1 MTTRNA
7 ARERGNSRTSRGWLL
22 RVPRFAFPVGV
33 AAWAAACGV
42 GPKRCGGAG
51 QPPCVTVTIPRGASL
66 DEAVDSL
73 LTARVI
79 SSTGPFRVYARSRGL
94 AGSLKSG
101 VYELPEGA
109 GWRHVVAALSSGR
122 GAEARF
128 TVREGLTAAEVAE
141 VADRQLRIPRDSFR
155 AATRDR
161 AALLEVSLDPAV
173 ATLEGYLFPT
183 TYTVPVGLGARELA
197 RVMAREFETRWRP
210 AWNRRL
216 DSLGMTRHEL
226 VTLASIIEAE
236 VRYAPDREFVSAVY
250 HNRLKRGMALQADP
264 TVLYA
269 HGRRLPRVWERHLQ
283 IRSPYNTYR
292 NRGLP
297 PGPIGQPGLAS
308 LEAALYPKAV
318 GYLYFVAQPDGK
330 HVFSETYNQ
339 HLAAIR
345 AIRAVKTKRPP
356 IRRTPPPARR

>member
-1 MTTRNA
+1 M
-7 ARERGNSRTSRGWLL
+7 SRLAWLL
-22 RVPRFAFPVGV
+22 LAG
-33 AAWAAACGV
+33 AAACGV
-42 GPKRCGGAG
+42 GPKRCGGAR
-51 QPPCVTVTIPRGASL
+51 QPQCVTVTIPRGATF

-101 VYELPEGA
+101 VYQLPEGA
-109 GWRHVVAALSSGR
+109 GWPHIVAALSSGR
-122 GAEARF
+122 GVEMRF
-128 TVREGLTAAEVAE
+128 TIREGLTAAEVAD
-141 VADRQLRIPRDSFR
+141 VAERVLRIPRDSFL

-161 AALLEVSLDPAV
+161 TALQEVSLDPAGT
-173 ATLEGYLFPT
+173 TLEGYLFPT
-183 TYTVPVGLGARELA
+183 TYTVPVGLGARDLT
-197 RVMAREFETRWRP
+197 RVMAREFESRWKSS
-210 AWNRRL
+210 WDRRL

-250 HNRLKRGMALQADP
+250 HNRLKKKMALQADP

-283 IRSPYNTYR
+283 IRSPYNTYIH
-292 NRGLP
+292 RGLP
-297 PGPIGQPGLAS
+297 PGPIGQPGTAS

-318 GYLYFVAQPDGK
+318 GYLYFVAQSDGK

-345 AIRAVKTKRPP
+345 AIRAKRTAPS
-356 IRRTPPPARR
+356 RPPARQPARPTQPRRVP